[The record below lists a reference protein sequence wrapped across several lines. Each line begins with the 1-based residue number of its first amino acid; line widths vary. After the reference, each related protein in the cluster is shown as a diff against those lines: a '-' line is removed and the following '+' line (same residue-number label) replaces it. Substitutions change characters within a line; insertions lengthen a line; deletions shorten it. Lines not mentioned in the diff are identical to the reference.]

1 LEAAAN
7 PISRLTFSFLTG
19 LLIKGFRHS
28 LTDNDLFE
36 LDKRDSTVFSQ
47 QKLEEKWSAEQ
58 HKEKPSISKILI
70 RVFGPYFVISWI
82 FHAVA
87 VACALAQTQILN
99 YLVTF
104 LAIPSWNQQRNGLD
118 GYMFALGLALLAALR
133 SICLYQSQM
142 ISQRTAARVR
152 VALTASVYRKSLRL
166 SSATRTAT
174 NNGQIVNLVSNDV
187 QRLVELFLFLNEG
200 VFALPQ
206 IIGMK
211 SNAGYLFF

>member
-1 LEAAAN
+1 
-7 PISRLTFSFLTG
+7 
-19 LLIKGFRHS
+19 
-28 LTDNDLFE
+28 
-36 LDKRDSTVFSQ
+36 
-47 QKLEEKWSAEQ
+47 
-58 HKEKPSISKILI
+58 
-70 RVFGPYFVISWI
+70 VISWI

-142 ISQRTAARVR
+142 ISQRTAARVLDNLKKLVHIDYSPGASSSYCKCVPQITEIIICHTYR
-152 VALTASVYRKSLRL
+152 YVAEYKILERIHPLI
-166 SSATRTAT
+166 AT